1 MGLTFL
7 AGDLGFMLYVKLIL
21 TAMFWGGT
29 FVAGRSV
36 SQHMGPFSIAFL
48 RFAVASVLLL
58 ALTWRMEGK
67 LPRIREWQTGLR
79 VVLLGLTG
87 ILVYNV
93 MFFKGLKII
102 EASRASLI
110 IATCPAFITISS
122 ALFLKERIGGI
133 RAVGIAISILGALI
147 VISRGN
153 VGEILGGGIS
163 RGELYILCCVLTWTA
178 YSLVGKTVMKRL
190 SPLAAVTYS
199 SVVGAVGLAAPALR
213 EVLKAET
220 WTPSVLDWVSI
231 FYLAVCGTVIGFV
244 WYYEGVRKIGPTK
257 AGLFINFVP
266 IFGVLFAFLLLHEA
280 VTLSLLV
287 GTVLVVGGVYL
298 TNRSPSGSVKL
309 EEAAEGTRSLER
321 ERETLAAMIGMY
333 CRGHHRSSGQGLC
346 GDCRELLE
354 YAEHRLSK
362 CPFGGEKGPCSQ
374 CRVHCYKPAMREQI
388 RDVMR
393 YAGPKMAWKHPL
405 LAFDHLT
412 KRWPADQTDPGGD

>member
-1 MGLTFL
+1 
-7 AGDLGFMLYVKLIL
+7 MLYVKLIL

-36 SQHMGPFSIAFL
+36 SQHIGPFSIAFL

-58 ALTWRMEGK
+58 ALMCRMEGGLARVK
-67 LPRIREWQTGLR
+67 EWQTRVR

-87 ILVYNV
+87 ILAYNV
-93 MFFKGLKII
+93 MFFKGLAII

-110 IATCPAFITISS
+110 IATCPAFITMGS
-122 ALFLKERIGGI
+122 AVFVKERIGLTRAIGI
-133 RAVGIAISILGALI
+133 VVSIVGAIV
-147 VISRGN
+147 VISRGS
-153 VGEILGGGIS
+153 VQEIFGGAVS
-163 RGELYILCCVLTWTA
+163 WGELYILGCVLMWA
-178 YSLVGKTVMKRL
+178 VYSLIGKTVMQEL

-199 SVVGAVGLAAPALR
+199 SVVGAVGLAVPALF
-213 EVLKAET
+213 EVLRTET
-220 WTPSVLDWVSI
+220 WTPSALDWVSI
-231 FYLAVCGTVIGFV
+231 FYLAVCGTVVGFV

-266 IFGVLFAFLLLHEA
+266 IFGVVFAFLLLHEP

-298 TNRSPSGSVKL
+298 TNRAPGGNAEVK
-309 EEAAEGTRSLER
+309 EAAEKIRNLER

-333 CRGHHRSSGQGLC
+333 CRGHHGSGG
-346 GDCRELLE
+346 RELCRDCAELLG
-354 YAEHRLSK
+354 YADDRLGK

-374 CRVHCYKPAMREQI
+374 CRVHCYKPAMREKI

-393 YAGPKMAWKHPL
+393 YSGPRMIWKHPV
-405 LAFDHLT
+405 LAVYHVK
-412 KRWPADQTDPGGD
+412 KRWPVSDEAVEQ

>member
-1 MGLTFL
+1 
-7 AGDLGFMLYVKLIL
+7 MLYVKLIL

-67 LPRIREWQTGLR
+67 LPRVREWQTAVR

-87 ILVYNV
+87 ILAYNV
-93 MFFKGLKII
+93 MFFKGLAII

-110 IATCPAFITISS
+110 IATCPAFITVSS
-122 ALFLKERIGGI
+122 AVFLKERIGGI
-133 RAVGIAISILGALI
+133 RAVGIVISILGAVV

-153 VGEILGGGIS
+153 VQEIFGGAVS
-163 RGELYILCCVLTWTA
+163 RGEFYILCCVLMWVA
-178 YSLVGKTVMKRL
+178 YSLIGKTVMQEL

-199 SVVGAVGLAAPALR
+199 SVVGAIGLAVPALC
-213 EVLKAET
+213 EVLATET
-220 WTPSVLDWVSI
+220 WTLSVLDWVSI

-266 IFGVLFAFLLLHEA
+266 IFGVVFAFLLLHEP

-287 GTVLVVGGVYL
+287 GTVLVVSGLYL
-298 TNRSPSGSVKL
+298 TNRTPKEDV
-309 EEAAEGTRSLER
+309 AA
-321 ERETLAAMIGMY
+321 
-333 CRGHHRSSGQGLC
+333 
-346 GDCRELLE
+346 
-354 YAEHRLSK
+354 
-362 CPFGGEKGPCSQ
+362 
-374 CRVHCYKPAMREQI
+374 
-388 RDVMR
+388 
-393 YAGPKMAWKHPL
+393 
-405 LAFDHLT
+405 
-412 KRWPADQTDPGGD
+412 